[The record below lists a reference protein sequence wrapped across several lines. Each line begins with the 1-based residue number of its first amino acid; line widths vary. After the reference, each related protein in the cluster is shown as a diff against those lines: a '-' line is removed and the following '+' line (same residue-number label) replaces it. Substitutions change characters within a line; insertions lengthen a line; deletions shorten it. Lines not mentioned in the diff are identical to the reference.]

1 MHKTPPP
8 CFTLIELL
16 VVIGICSVLT
26 ALLLPAISKAE
37 NKADQLNCSNN
48 LKQLGAAFLL
58 YASDS
63 RGRLPP
69 YVNNSIYGHGGTNW
83 ARYTF
88 EYHNDARL
96 LDCPTSPQEAPEA
109 TQEGLHLYD
118 GNYGWNYDG
127 TQGNRG
133 KLSAHIDQPASAYL
147 LFDSG
152 DPCVIYGA
160 NNWANLMEELDL
172 DWDSRCEGPNRH
184 QGKVNTAFVDGHVQ
198 GLLLDIFL
206 SAPCPSD
213 EAPWYVEWD
222 DGKLKQGAVPF
233 PTRH

>member
-1 MHKTPPP
+1 MGKIQQHR
-8 CFTLIELL
+8 FTLIELL
-16 VVIGICSVLT
+16 VVIGICSILT
-26 ALLLPAISKAE
+26 AMLLPAISKAE
-37 NKADQLNCSNN
+37 NRADLLQCSSN
-48 LKQLGAAFLL
+48 LKQLATAFLM

-69 YVNNSIYGHGGTNW
+69 YVNNSTYGHGGSNW

-96 LDCPTSPQEAPEA
+96 LDCPSSPQGPPEP
-109 TQEGLHLYD
+109 TREGLHLYD

-133 KLSAHIDQPASAYL
+133 KLSAHIEQPACAYL

-160 NNWANLMEELDL
+160 NHWNNLMEELDL
-172 DWDSRCEGPNRH
+172 DWDSRGEGPNRH
-184 QGKVNTAFVDGHVQ
+184 SDKVNVVFVDGHVQ
-198 GLLLDIFL
+198 ALLLDIFL
-206 SAPCPSD
+206 AAPCLSN

-222 DGKLKQGAVPF
+222 GGKLSPGIIPF
-233 PTRH
+233 PKRN